1 MEKVILKT
9 FTQFIA
15 EEKNLHME
23 HLEDSLFN
31 EGSAGVEKAIR
42 FLEAV
47 TNMLS
52 GNSSKGIDVTVK
64 WDGAPAVFCGIHP
77 ETGKFFVGSK
87 SIFNKTPKI
96 NYTNADI
103 RKNHKGGLV
112 PKLEYALKYLKKLNI
127 KGIVQGDLMFTPGD
141 IKTENINGENHYT
154 FTPNTITYAIPVDSD
169 FGREINKAKIGIVF
183 HTRYKG
189 KNMSNMKA
197 SFTPDIKK
205 FKNSDLVWY
214 QDADFRDTSGSSTLT
229 KSETKDSYANIK
241 NIKTLLK
248 SSKKF
253 IDELSS
259 NSSMISLVKVY
270 GNSKVREGNTKLSA
284 EEFKNY
290 INDKMQDAID
300 KLKTDA
306 AKKKKDDLRK
316 KLIGYLT
323 NNSTQLDSVFAL
335 HGALTDAKI
344 LIVKKLE
351 KIKSIGTF
359 IRTDN
364 GFDVTAP
371 EGFVAVDRTSNKAL
385 KLVDRL
391 EFSMKNFNVAKN
403 WT

>member
-1 MEKVILKT
+1 MKT
-9 FTQFIA
+9 FKQHLSEA
-15 EEKNLHME
+15 KNLHME

-31 EGSAGVEKAIR
+31 DGSKGVEEAIR
-42 FLEAV
+42 FLESV
-47 TNMLS
+47 TDMLS

-103 RKNHKGGLV
+103 KKNHEGGLV
-112 PKLEYALKYLKKLNI
+112 SKLQYALKYLKKLNI

-141 IKTENINGENHYT
+141 IKTQTIDGERYYT
-154 FTPNTITYAIPVDSD
+154 FTPNTITYAVPVDSD
-169 FGREINKAKIGIVF
+169 FGKEINKSKIGIVF
-183 HTRYKG
+183 HTRYTG
-189 KNMSNMKA
+189 RTMSNMKA
-197 SFTPDIKK
+197 SFTPNIKR
-205 FKNSDLVWY
+205 FKKSSVVWY

-229 KSETKDSYANIK
+229 KSETDDSYANIE
-241 NIKTLLK
+241 NIKTLLED
-248 SSKKF
+248 SKDF
-253 IDELSS
+253 IDELAA
-259 NSSMISLVKVY
+259 NSSLIGLIKVY
-270 GNSKVREGNTKLSA
+270 GNSKVREGVTKLSA
-284 EEFKNY
+284 KEFKNY
-290 INDKMQDAID
+290 INDKLQEAID

-316 KLIGYLT
+316 KLVGYLSK
-323 NNSTQLDSVFAL
+323 NSKKLDSVFEL

-359 IRTDN
+359 IKTDN

-371 EGFVAVDRTSNKAL
+371 EGFVAVDRMSNRAL
-385 KLVDRL
+385 KFVDRL
-391 EFSMKNFNVAKN
+391 EFSMQNFNVSKN